1 MGFVENDEAYQRGA
15 HHGAHVHTYTHNMY
29 MHARFYPPLSTF
41 PNISEPLLCP
51 PILFPSSLSS
61 RVYFFFFC
69 FRKSLLNTLSWR
81 AGERSSAGIPEA
93 SQPGSWILGHS
104 NMVPACSPFR
114 ARVAEHL
121 LPGVGLLLPLL
132 LLLLPVGRS

>member
-1 MGFVENDEAYQRGA
+1 MCLIVFNGFRRKRRGVSTGCPPRGVRT
-15 HHGAHVHTYTHNMY
+15 HTHTYTRKRVY
-29 MHARFYPPLSTF
+29 ACSFLPLPPFPTF
-41 PNISEPLLCP
+41 SDISEPLLP
-51 PILFPSSLSS
+51 LPASI
-61 RVYFFFFC
+61 FFFC

-81 AGERSSAGIPEA
+81 AVERSSAGIPEA

-104 NMVPACSPFR
+104 NMLPACSPFR

-121 LPGVGLLLPLL
+121 LSGVGLLPLL